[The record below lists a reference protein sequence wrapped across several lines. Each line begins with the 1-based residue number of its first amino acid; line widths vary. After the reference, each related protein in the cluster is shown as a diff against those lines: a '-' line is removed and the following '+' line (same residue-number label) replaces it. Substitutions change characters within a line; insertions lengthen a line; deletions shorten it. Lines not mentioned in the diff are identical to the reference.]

1 MNEASLALVIA
12 CRGVAM
18 AMAAVSVAL
27 MALDLESTAIIT
39 SAVGLFALTVV
50 GFIAADR

>member
-1 MNEASLALVIA
+1 
-12 CRGVAM
+12 M

-39 SAVGLFALTVV
+39 LAVGLFALTIG
-50 GFIAADR
+50 GFIATDR